1 MKSQGMKTV
10 NSFLSK
16 WGGRRSRTPL
26 VRITTDPRTWLF
38 ATALATAGGRALSRW
53 RSRFDLQNRTVLIT
67 GGTRG
72 LGLELARQAGLAG
85 ARVAICGRD
94 SDTLA
99 RARESLSQS
108 GAEVLALTCDVSDR
122 HQVAE
127 LIRSVQAS
135 FGHIDVLIN
144 NAGMVEVGPVG
155 TMTTADFERDMAT
168 NFWGPLNV
176 ILAVL
181 PHMRPR
187 GEGRIVNIASIGGKV
202 SVPHLVPYS
211 SSKFALV
218 GLSEGLRA
226 ELRASGI
233 LVTTVCPGLMRTG
246 SPRHAT
252 FKGQH
257 DAEYTWFSLADNL
270 PLLSMNVE
278 RAARRILNAVRY
290 GNSHV
295 VLSLPAK
302 VADKV
307 HGLFPGFTSDAL
319 GLANRLLPSTGS
331 HEQGVEGQHCRPVVS
346 VPWLGGRS
354 DRAATRHNQT
364 A

>member
-1 MKSQGMKTV
+1 MKSQSAKTM
-10 NSFLSK
+10 NRILSN
-16 WGGRRSRTPL
+16 PML
-26 VRITTDPRTWLF
+26 RIATDQRAWIL
-38 ATALATAGGRALSRW
+38 AGALAAAGGRLLR
-53 RSRFDLQNRTVLIT
+53 RRRRYDLRGRTVLIT

-72 LGLELARQAGLAG
+72 LGLEIARQAGLAG

-94 SDTLA
+94 ADTLA

-108 GAEVLALTCDVSDR
+108 GAAVLALTCDVTDR
-122 HQVAE
+122 NQVAE
-127 LIRSVQAS
+127 LIRSVLAG

-144 NAGMVEVGPVG
+144 NAGLIEVGPVG
-155 TMTTADFERDMAT
+155 VMTAVDFERDMAT

-181 PHMRPR
+181 PHMRPTN
-187 GEGRIVNIASIGGKV
+187 EGRIVNIASIGGKL

-226 ELRASGI
+226 ELQASGI

-252 FKGQH
+252 FKGRH
-257 DAEYTWFSLADNL
+257 DAEYTWFSLADNV

-278 RAARRILNAVRY
+278 RAARRILNAMRY
-290 GNSHV
+290 GKSHV

-307 HGLFPGFTSDAL
+307 HGLFPGLTSDVL
-319 GLANRLLPSTGS
+319 GLANRLLPGTEKGE
-331 HEQGVEGQHCRPVVS
+331 HGVEGQHCRATVS
-346 VPWLGGRS
+346 VPWLGARG
-354 DRAATRHNQT
+354 DRAAARHNQT
-364 A
+364 G